1 MRLDDDLVAK
11 ALSALDESAARA
23 RSETVAP
30 DSLLR
35 FVLAF
40 LHAAIPP
47 GRRDRGPFD
56 AMWRAITRGSP
67 SPARQRRVA
76 EALRAIRAQI
86 DAPDTQVGA
95 TPRDAMLAMLRDGQT
110 ADRHQQAWDLRGK
123 ACPIQR
129 PMRDRWPGS

>member
-30 DSLLR
+30 DSSLR

-67 SPARQRRVA
+67 SPAR
-76 EALRAIRAQI
+76 
-86 DAPDTQVGA
+86 
-95 TPRDAMLAMLRDGQT
+95 
-110 ADRHQQAWDLRGK
+110 
-123 ACPIQR
+123 
-129 PMRDRWPGS
+129 